1 LQKRIQIPCIPQTRV
16 REKILHQTSNHQV
29 VNKQAHKS
37 KIEISRKIT
46 KQTTTEKLY
55 TSFLTSNQSIST
67 MTWSAFFAAIRRG
80 ASEKTAAAS
89 RRGGQ
94 RAAASTRAGVP
105 KNVPPKPLPPLAE
118 WNFMTMDEYGEP
130 ALLPL

>member
-1 LQKRIQIPCIPQTRV
+1 LQKRIQIPYIPQTRV
-16 REKILHQTSNHQV
+16 REKILHQTSNQV
-29 VNKQAHKS
+29 VKQAHKS
-37 KIEISRKIT
+37 KIENSRKIT
-46 KQTTTEKLY
+46 KQTTTEQKLY